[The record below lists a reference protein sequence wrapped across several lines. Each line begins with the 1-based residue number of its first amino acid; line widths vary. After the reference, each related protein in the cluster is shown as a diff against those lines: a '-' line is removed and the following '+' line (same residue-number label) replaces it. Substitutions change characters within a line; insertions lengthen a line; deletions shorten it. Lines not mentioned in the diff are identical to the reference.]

1 MEMKKEEIKRWLKS
15 SGLSRRE
22 LAEKCFVSLSTV
34 NQWLSTSSIPQ
45 AKMLLIENLMRED
58 EQKVI
63 AEMSKKDDWKAYSVM
78 VSQEE
83 YNMIAAAA
91 ALDGMSV
98 EEWSAQQLILDSS
111 RALSGKE
118 KRNHGMDGL
127 FIEGSGETK
136 MAEERFIEIAGNIA
150 AGGLMEGDSIQEQM
164 RVRKSYPK
172 GAYALRVSGRSME
185 PAIHDGAVIIV
196 NPWKSTDLPKLGELV
211 VYYDGRGVTLKRL
224 AKHGDEFVMESLNP
238 DYPDIHPI
246 DGGAISAVFVE
257 VLDA

>member
-1 MEMKKEEIKRWLKS
+1 MNQTKADIKKWMKSK
-15 SGLSRRE
+15 GVSREE
-22 LAEKCFVSLSTV
+22 LAQKCFVTYLTV
-34 NQWLSTSSIPQ
+34 KGWFSKNGKIPP
-45 AKMLLIENLMRED
+45 AKALIIESLMRED

-127 FIEGSGETK
+127 FEGNGETK

-185 PAIHDGAVIIV
+185 PAIHDGSVIVV